1 MLTLDRLG
9 RRQVDINATSRDQW
23 EGFAEHRRCL
33 TAALAREAPAG
44 RSRLCVLGAGNAND
58 LDLTALLSTH
68 REVHLVDIDSEAL
81 SGGAERQG
89 VASHPRLRLHGGVDV
104 TAALGVLSDRT
115 PMSELVPADFEAMAA
130 WPASRTA
137 MVLPGGFD
145 RVASTCLL
153 SQILETAAHSLGKGH
168 RQLADAEAALRRAP
182 AADGPPGCSRWR
194 GRARHRRRLVPDAGR
209 AAGPARRGTRRAVD
223 ETGA

>member
-1 MLTLDRLG
+1 MLTLDHLDRC
-9 RRQVDINATSRDQW
+9 QVDTNATSRDQW
-23 EGFAEHRRCL
+23 KGFAEHRRCL

-44 RSRLCVLGAGNAND
+44 RSLLCVLGAGNAND

-168 RQLADAEAALRRAP
+168 RQLADAEAALRRGP

-194 GRARHRRRLVPDAGR
+194 GRARHRRCLVPDAGR
-209 AAGPARRGTRRAVD
+209 AAGPAHRGTRRAVD